1 MLSIATEPQIS
12 FDEAASR
19 ILTVSPDQS
28 RLEALA
34 SEPLARPEESLV
46 RPPHRVLV
54 EALLEQSPA
63 DLAWLAWQD
72 GSDGVIVARDGSSPL
87 QPSAI
92 DEFPEPPPSPLTI
105 TRSSRAGAWSLW
117 CRSRGILSCTVVP
130 IRRGSAI
137 VGTIGLASCSAG
149 VLDDFDSQR
158 VQLGAAL
165 AIQARSHQLRLRSLR
180 RMFDEVSRTLENAL
194 ALDRALRLPP
204 TYREIARSVAESLDA
219 TYCQIAIRDARQTIT
234 IRAAGGR
241 RPPRKVGTA
250 WTLERL
256 RRCAQALD
264 ERRAVVLSFSQHDA
278 ASEPERLALFSPT
291 TKRGVLLPFVAGPRT
306 EGVLIV
312 GEERESRCQPLSPER
327 VAILELV
334 ASRVAHIIRIS
345 RRLEYERMSDRRRQR
360 QLTVERQRLARDV
373 HDEIGQA
380 LSALLVQIRCAMAE
394 GNAGPEALKVLE
406 HAASDALNGA
416 RTLAFGFRRLERGVG
431 PLEEA
436 RAFAETLLRGAQ
448 CRLSWT
454 EERLEGRVAGRT
466 LREIANVI
474 KEAVSNIVRHAAADC
489 ARIRVEYPDGRIRV
503 TVQDNG
509 IGFSLQDAQPSRDG
523 RGLGLVGCAE
533 RLARVGGV
541 FDINSRPNQGTLVI
555 LEAPRGIATAS
566 EIQKTVGF
574 SGRPAVASL

>member
-1 MLSIATEPQIS
+1 MLSIAEPQPS
-12 FDEAASR
+12 SDMAAPPVIPVSR
-19 ILTVSPDQS
+19 VKP
-28 RLEALA
+28 RLEAPGG
-34 SEPLARPEESLV
+34 EPLERSEESPV

-72 GSDGVIVARDGSSPL
+72 GSDGVIVARDGTSPL

-105 TRSSRAGAWSLW
+105 TRSSPAGAWSLW
-117 CRSRGILSCTVVP
+117 CRSRGILSCAVVP
-130 IRRGSAI
+130 IRQGSAI
-137 VGTIGLASCSAG
+137 VGTIGLASCSPDA
-149 VLDDFDSQR
+149 LDDFDSER

-165 AIQARSHQLRLRSLR
+165 AIQARSHERRLSSLR

-219 TYCQIAIRDARQTIT
+219 TYCQIAIRDAGDTIT
-234 IRAAGGR
+234 IRAGGGH
-241 RPPRKVGTA
+241 RPPRKAGTA
-250 WTLERL
+250 WRLGQL

-264 ERRAVVLSFSQHDA
+264 ERRAVVLTFSEQNA

-291 TKRGVLLPFVAGPRT
+291 TKSGVLLPFFAGPRT
-306 EGVLIV
+306 QGVLIL

-327 VAILELV
+327 IAILELV
-334 ASRVAHIIRIS
+334 ASRIAHIMRIS
-345 RRLEYERMSDRRRQR
+345 RRLEYERNGDRRRQR
-360 QLTVERQRLARDV
+360 QLTVERRRIARDL

-380 LSALLVQIRCAMAE
+380 LSALLVQIRCAIAE

-406 HAASDALNGA
+406 HAANDALSGA
-416 RTLAFGFRRLERGVG
+416 RTLAFGFRHLERGVG

-436 RAFAETLLRGAQ
+436 RAFAETLLHGAQ

-454 EERLEGRVAGRT
+454 EERVEGRIAART

-474 KEAVSNIVRHAAADC
+474 KEAVTNIVRHAAADC
-489 ARIRVEYPDGRIRV
+489 GRVRVEYPDGRIRV
-503 TVQDNG
+503 TIQDNG
-509 IGFSLQDAQPSRDG
+509 IGFSLHETRPTRDG
-523 RGLGLVGCAE
+523 RGLGLVGCSE
-533 RLARVGGV
+533 RLARIGGV
-541 FDINSRPNQGTLVI
+541 FDIRSAPNQGTLVI
-555 LEAPRGIATAS
+555 LEAPRGVPTAS
-566 EIQKTVGF
+566 PLQRTVGF
-574 SGRPAVASL
+574 AG